1 MNLLTN
7 NSKRKIETLQKNI
20 EEKNF
25 EISNLRAEHKTE
37 LEKLKK
43 ASFVEGYRKAELEG
57 KKNEAKGTCS
67 LSLGSRDRG
76 RSF

>member
-1 MNLLTN
+1 M
-7 NSKRKIETLQKNI
+7 LQKNI

-43 ASFVEGYRKAELEG
+43 SSFQEGYRKAELEG
-57 KKNEAKGTCS
+57 KKQEAKGYFR
-67 LSLGSRDRG
+67 LY
-76 RSF
+76 